1 VPTEDS
7 RAPAQEAFASPVL
20 AATIAAAAMVAQTVI
35 GKATRDALF
44 LSHFPVA
51 RLPIALI
58 AGSIVSTAVVRLT
71 THLLTRYGPARVL
84 PLAFAVQGGLLLL
97 EWALSTRFEAQV
109 AIVFY
114 VHMIAASAP
123 IVSVFWS
130 AVSEAFDP
138 HSVRQLVGRIGAGAA
153 LGGVLGGAMA
163 WGASRI
169 ATVPTMLGV
178 MAVLCGVGAWGA
190 RGLVRGTRGSHVR
203 PAATVPRTSGLTA
216 LRQTPYLRWLAIL
229 VLLGGLMQS
238 LLDYAL
244 GAEATATYGGGARLL
259 AFFAIFQTVIGV
271 VSFLVQLSGNRLA
284 LDRLGV
290 GGTMALLPGS
300 VVALGALALGAP
312 SLVTVA
318 LQKGTEALLRAS
330 LFRSAYE
337 VLFTP
342 VAPALKRPTKTL
354 IDVSFDRMGLMA
366 GSALTL
372 GLIALLPRDAVRA
385 VLFVTV
391 VTAAIQLVVAHRLH
405 HGYIGTLT
413 ERLRSGILVL
423 DAASIVD
430 ATTRQTLSR
439 TMESLDRPTL
449 LAQIETLRARADT
462 RAPAA
467 SEPIP
472 EHPDVEASPSDD
484 LVRTL
489 ADLRAPSAVTIR
501 RGLRRPGEQLLP
513 LALPILE
520 LLARDDV
527 ARDAALSLAPL
538 IPRIVGTILDVV
550 LDSGR
555 PPSARRRAA
564 RLLGAV
570 SSQRAA
576 LALESALDAEDLDV
590 RYTCGR
596 VLVSMRENSA
606 ELRFDAEAALARA
619 RRELQATSEGRAR
632 DARQLEHAFNVL
644 SLTFPREPM
653 QLAYGAVVALD
664 PFLRGVALEYLDAVL
679 PADLRAALT
688 PRLDSSAPQKSA
700 APRPSAR
707 ALDDL
712 LQSKETIQLN
722 LDEIRR
728 VHDPDGEAPT

>member
-1 VPTEDS
+1 V
-7 RAPAQEAFASPVL
+7 
-20 AATIAAAAMVAQTVI
+20 VI

-44 LSHFPVA
+44 LSNFPVA
-51 RLPIALI
+51 RLPIALL
-58 AGSIVSTAVVRLT
+58 AGSIVSAAVVRLT
-71 THLLTRYGPARVL
+71 TYLVARWGPARVL
-84 PLAFAVQGGLLLL
+84 PVAFAMHGVLVLV
-97 EWALSTRFEAQV
+97 EWALATRFERQI

-114 VHMIAASAP
+114 VHMVAVSAP

-130 AVSEAFDP
+130 VVSEAFDP
-138 HSVRQLVGRIGAGAA
+138 HTARQVIGRIGAGAT

-163 WGASRI
+163 WGASKVT
-169 ATVPTMLGV
+169 TVPTMLGV
-178 MAVLCGVGAWGA
+178 MAILSGVGAWGA
-190 RGLVRGTRGSHVR
+190 GALARGTRDSRVR
-203 PAATVPRTSGLTA
+203 PAAVAPRRSALAA
-216 LRQTPYLRWLAIL
+216 LRQTPYLRLLAIL
-229 VLLGGLMQS
+229 VLLGALIQS

-244 GAEATATYGGGARLL
+244 GAQATATYGGGARLL
-259 AFFAIFQTVIGV
+259 AFFAIFQTVVGV
-271 VSFLVQLSGNRLA
+271 ISFLVQLSANRVA

-290 GGTMALLPGS
+290 GGTMALLPGG
-300 VVALGALALGAP
+300 VVALGALALGVP

-318 LQKGTEALLRAS
+318 LQRGAEALLRAS

-342 VAPALKRPTKTL
+342 VAPALKRPTKTM
-354 IDVSFDRMGLMA
+354 IDVSFDRIGLMA

-372 GLIALLPRDAVRA
+372 GLIALLPGEAVRA
-385 VLFVTV
+385 VIFVTV
-391 VTAAIQLVVAHRLH
+391 VTAAIQLVVAYRLH
-405 HGYIGTLT
+405 HGYVGTLT
-413 ERLRSGILVL
+413 ERLRSGALVL
-423 DAASIVD
+423 DAASVVD
-430 ATTRQTLSR
+430 ATTRRTLSR
-439 TMESLDRPTL
+439 TMESIDRRIL
-449 LAQIETLRARADT
+449 LAQIEAFRADGDT
-462 RAPAA
+462 RGAPA

-472 EHPDVEASPSDD
+472 EHPEFETGPSDD
-484 LVRTL
+484 LVRAL
-489 ADLRAPSAVTIR
+489 ADLRSPDAANIR
-501 RGLRRPGEQLLP
+501 RGLRRPDEELLP

-527 ARDAALSLAPL
+527 ARDAALALAPL
-538 IPRIVGTILDVV
+538 VPRIVGAIADVV
-550 LDSGR
+550 LDTRR

-576 LALESALDAEDLDV
+576 SALELALDAEDLDV

-596 VLVSMRENSA
+596 VLVVMRENSA

-619 RRELQATSEGRAR
+619 RRELQAASEGPAR
-632 DARQLEHAFNVL
+632 DARKLEHAFNVL
-644 SLTFPREPM
+644 SLAFPREAM
-653 QLAYGAVVALD
+653 QLAFGAVVARD

-688 PRLDSSAPQKSA
+688 PRLNSATLPKTT

-707 ALDDL
+707 ALDHL
-712 LQSKETIQLN
+712 LQSKETIRLN